1 MKGEFG
7 IAVHALVYLNHKGTR
22 LSSET
27 IAANVC
33 TNAARVRKVMARLVG
48 AGIVTKKEGAEGGY
62 KLAASAEETDL
73 ATVLDAVAIK
83 LLEPAWHSGSAD
95 MDCLIAS
102 GMAGIM
108 DGIIGELNVVCR
120 ERLRGISVADI
131 DKKIFGGKTK

>member
-22 LSSET
+22 LSSEV

-33 TNAARVRKVMARLVG
+33 TNASRVRKVMARLAA
-48 AGIVTKKEGAEGGY
+48 AGIVSKKEGAEGGY
-62 KLAASAEETDL
+62 MLAVGAEEIEL
-73 ATVLDAVAIK
+73 ATVLSAAGIE

-95 MDCLIAS
+95 ADCLIAS

-108 DGIIGELNVVCR
+108 DGIYGELNDVCR
-120 ERLRGISVADI
+120 ERLRGITVADI
-131 DKKIFGGKTK
+131 DSKIFGGKNK